1 MEIIQI
7 IDKYLKYN
15 FSILFLIISD
25 TELIKFNV
33 VWKLEK
39 YFQFDLHT

>member
-33 VWKLEK
+33 V
-39 YFQFDLHT
+39 